1 MKNKLQN
8 WIENSGY
15 DEIRVMNVLQKWMVI
30 SDNCVWAEDCGN
42 DAEAMMWLSKN
53 IDKVRN
59 INLNA

>member
-1 MKNKLQN
+1 MSNSLQR

-30 SDNCVWAEDCGN
+30 SDNCVWAKDCGN
-42 DAEAMMWLSKN
+42 DVEAMMWLSKN